1 LSENAATGNTLQAYF
16 PHGFFHVVYAGA
28 LAEKQQP
35 RELVEFFERL
45 CRKRSDVMCH
55 IFSEGAYFGV
65 LQKETEKRKTNRIFF
80 RALVP
85 DEQLAELYERSTVQV
100 IPQVKGT
107 GPGAFPSKLPNLLA
121 AGVPVFAMCDRDSE
135 LAVVIRESQAGVAI
149 DNTDLD
155 VWVEQME
162 QFLIMVGQ
170 TPHAVFR
177 SRARDYVYEKFN
189 LGRLIA
195 TMV

>member
-1 LSENAATGNTLQAYF
+1 
-16 PHGFFHVVYAGA
+16 
-28 LAEKQQP
+28 
-35 RELVEFFERL
+35 
-45 CRKRSDVMCH
+45 
-55 IFSEGAYFGV
+55 
-65 LQKETEKRKTNRIFF
+65 
-80 RALVP
+80 
-85 DEQLAELYERSTVQV
+85 
-100 IPQVKGT
+100 
-107 GPGAFPSKLPNLLA
+107 LA

-135 LAVVIRESQAGVAI
+135 LAEVIRESQAGVAI

-177 SRARDYVYEKFN
+177 SRACDYVHKKFN